1 MFSYDERATSTL
13 IEQVYAPEIT
23 LNYDTLLLG
32 NGPETVPSHEW
43 AKKLEN
49 LHDRF
54 DTTQHIVQLVY
65 HAFLSGACPETH
77 IWH

>member
-65 HAFLSGACPETH
+65 HAL
-77 IWH
+77 